1 MASERIVNSI
11 PWDNWNFFVR
21 LLFKLSGTTLN
32 SVSKFLRSGSAS
44 KQSLITSFSISS
56 SLKEYESI
64 NYQYT
69 DCSLTAVV
77 YSSHSVI
84 HSITLHNPF

>member
-1 MASERIVNSI
+1 MTRFPSTTVDTILSGYSMASERIVNSI

-32 SVSKFLRSGSAS
+32 SVSKFYVQEAN

-64 NYQYT
+64 KL
-69 DCSLTAVV
+69 S
-77 YSSHSVI
+77 I
-84 HSITLHNPF
+84 H

>member
-1 MASERIVNSI
+1 MTRFPSTTVDTILSGYSMASERIVNSI

-32 SVSKFLRSGSAS
+32 SVSKFLRSGSAN

-64 NYQYT
+64 KL
-69 DCSLTAVV
+69 S
-77 YSSHSVI
+77 I
-84 HSITLHNPF
+84 H